1 MLFTGSLFDEV
12 TKQLLKMDR
21 DFFKVEKPIS
31 RTFETYNVGDSNLLV
46 TFNMLGIAAED
57 IRLSVKNDKGYQ
69 ILQIEAETKNE
80 VIGETYSYRNQIS
93 IGSTRREVIKLQY
106 ESKDGI
112 LYVFLTYK
120 EPDNATNIISQE
132 GGVLDLVKKYSNNN
146 DEAGKESGA
155 EKKQEHSKN
164 KAKSKK

>member
-93 IGSTRREVIKLQY
+93 IGSTRREVVKLQF

-120 EPDNATNIISQE
+120 EPDSVTNIISQE
-132 GGVLDLVKKYSNNN
+132 GGVLDLVKKYSNTNN
-146 DEAGKESGA
+146 D
-155 EKKQEHSKN
+155 KKDIADTDETGTKN
-164 KAKSKK
+164 KAKAKK

>member
-93 IGSTRREVIKLQY
+93 IGSTRREVVKLQF

-120 EPDNATNIISQE
+120 EPDSVTNIISQE
-132 GGVLDLVKKYSNNN
+132 GGVLDLVKKYSNTNN
-146 DEAGKESGA
+146 D
-155 EKKQEHSKN
+155 KKDIVDTDETGTKN
-164 KAKSKK
+164 KAKAKK